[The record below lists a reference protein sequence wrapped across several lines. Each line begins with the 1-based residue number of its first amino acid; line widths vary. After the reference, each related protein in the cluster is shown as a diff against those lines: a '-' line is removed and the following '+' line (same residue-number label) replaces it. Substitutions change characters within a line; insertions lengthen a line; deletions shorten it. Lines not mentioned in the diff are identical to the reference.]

1 MRMPLL
7 LPADLTPEQQ
17 ALYGSMRAGIARG
30 FSAFKVIRDDGALE
44 GPWNAYLQ
52 EPTIGKSAWE
62 LTEAINQIAILPKT
76 VREIAI
82 LLVGARYNCAF
93 AIYAHV
99 AVSESLGMPLEHLA
113 TICAALKPTNLGADE
128 NLAYDIAHS
137 LCAGGTLPQIALISS
152 SGISRSVIASLGVTH
167 HSLTAPWC
175 SASNAWRFNA
185 AIIDS
190 VPRAR
195 FASFSA
201 S

>member
-7 LPADLTPEQQ
+7 LPANLTFEQQ
-17 ALYGSMRAGIARG
+17 VLYGSMRAGIARG
-30 FSAFKVIRDDGALE
+30 LSAFKVIRDDGALE

-52 EPTIGKSAWE
+52 EPTIGKAAWE

-113 TICAALKPTNLGADE
+113 TICAGLKPANLGADD

-137 LCAGGTLPQIALISS
+137 LCARATLPEPLY
-152 SGISRSVIASLGVTH
+152 RLGVTRFGQRGINEMIYLVGLY
-167 HSLTAPWC
+167 SMVAITL
-175 SASNAWRFNA
+175 NAFN
-185 AIIDS
+185 IP
-190 VPRAR
+190 VPERE
-195 FASFSA
+195 
-201 S
+201 